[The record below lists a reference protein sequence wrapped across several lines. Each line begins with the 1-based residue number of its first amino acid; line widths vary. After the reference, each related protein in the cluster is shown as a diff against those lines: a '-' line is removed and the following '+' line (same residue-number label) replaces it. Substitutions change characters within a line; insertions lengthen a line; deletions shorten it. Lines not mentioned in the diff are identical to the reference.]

1 MGSILPLGYRSG
13 PLKGERAIQKHG
25 VKGPP
30 IKDTSLGRLAYTGG
44 ELGSLSR
51 HPVSYICEL
60 VTIGSEPPGSALLG
74 PVL

>member
-1 MGSILPLGYRSG
+1 MTR
-13 PLKGERAIQKHG
+13 
-25 VKGPP
+25 
-30 IKDTSLGRLAYTGG
+30 DNDGRLAYTGG